1 MSIRTVSMATL
12 AALLAFNA
20 SAQDAMPALADS
32 STDSRFQIDTAV
44 LDTNRDRLL
53 TRQEAASNLTLDTHF
68 AAIDSNGDGS
78 IATEELRAWLREGNL
93 AKRTGPTRAMLGD
106 DPARWFRMLDGN
118 GDGALSGDEARA
130 DARLAAGFAHSDVD
144 RNGRLDAAEFRAWVD
159 SDATRRMSTR

>member
-20 SAQDAMPALADS
+20 SAQDGMPAPADA

-44 LDTNRDRLL
+44 LDTNRDGLL
-53 TRQEAASNLTLDTHF
+53 TREEAASNLTLNSNF
-68 AAIDSNGDGS
+68 AAIDSNGDGT
-78 IATEELRAWLREGNL
+78 IATEELRAWLHEGSL
-93 AKRTGPTRAMLGD
+93 ARRTGSTREMLGD
-106 DPARWFRMLDGN
+106 DPARWFRTLDRDGDGN
-118 GDGALSGDEARA
+118 LSRDEARA
-130 DARLAAGFAHSDVD
+130 DARLAAGFAHSDVN